1 MSFYNKSKYKS
12 ALAHQ
17 AQMQEILMNIASKYI
32 NIPLNEVDKGIYE
45 SLEEMGRFV
54 DADRAYIF
62 DYDWQANTCS
72 NTYEWCQEGIV
83 AQIEELQDIP
93 NDMIIDW
100 VEVHKRL
107 ETMYIED
114 VFSLPED
121 NGVRQI
127 LEPQEI
133 KSLIAIP
140 LVNEGKCEGFIGF
153 DSVRKQYS
161 YSEKEKNLL
170 TLFSNMIINIKN
182 RIALEEKLI
191 REKEK
196 AEETTKA
203 KSQFLAN
210 MSHEIRTPM
219 NGIIGFLE
227 LLDYSTL
234 TDRQKVYVKE
244 ARLASETLLEIIND
258 ILDISKI
265 EAGRLILENIEF
277 NLLKVVE
284 SSILLFEVRAN
295 EKNLN
300 LKFEVEVGVPQLVKG
315 DPKRLKQIL
324 NNLISNGI
332 KFTQSGEVIVKL
344 EVGIKNESQNLL
356 IFKIIDTGIGIED
369 SFKEKLFEPFIQGDG
384 STTRK
389 YGGTGLGLAISKEL
403 VIAMGGQILAQK
415 NIDIGSTFIFT
426 IPFDEVKCPI
436 EKKLIRESKDLKLK
450 IQQYIDIE
458 KTKDQKIKSKKPKML
473 LVEDSEINRK
483 LVLAVLAGKGYECD
497 IAIDG
502 IEGVKACSNEE
513 YDIIFMDCQMPNMD
527 GYEATREIRNLQS
540 GKKKSVIIA
549 MTANAM
555 EGDRERCIASG
566 MDDYMSKPI
575 SQDVLFEKIN
585 KYYEG

>member
-1 MSFYNKSKYKS
+1 
-12 ALAHQ
+12 
-17 AQMQEILMNIASKYI
+17 
-32 NIPLNEVDKGIYE
+32 
-45 SLEEMGRFV
+45 
-54 DADRAYIF
+54 
-62 DYDWQANTCS
+62 
-72 NTYEWCQEGIV
+72 
-83 AQIEELQDIP
+83 
-93 NDMIIDW
+93 
-100 VEVHKRL
+100 
-107 ETMYIED
+107 
-114 VFSLPED
+114 
-121 NGVRQI
+121 
-127 LEPQEI
+127 
-133 KSLIAIP
+133 
-140 LVNEGKCEGFIGF
+140 
-153 DSVRKQYS
+153 
-161 YSEKEKNLL
+161 
-170 TLFSNMIINIKN
+170 
-182 RIALEEKLI
+182 
-191 REKEK
+191 
-196 AEETTKA
+196 
-203 KSQFLAN
+203 
-210 MSHEIRTPM
+210 M

-227 LLDYSTL
+227 LLDYSSL

-277 NLLKVVE
+277 NLLKLVE

-300 LKFEVEVGVPQLVKG
+300 LKFEVEAGVPQLVKG

-332 KFTQSGEVIVKL
+332 KFTQSGEVVVKI
-344 EVGIKNESQNLL
+344 EEGITNESQKLL
-356 IFKIIDTGIGIED
+356 IFKVIDTGIGIED
-369 SFKEKLFEPFIQGDG
+369 SFKEKIFEPFIQGDG

-415 NIDIGSTFIFT
+415 NIDRGSTFIFT
-426 IPFDEVKCPI
+426 ITFDQVKCPM
-436 EKKLIRESKDLKLK
+436 EKALIRETKDLKLK
-450 IQQYIDIE
+450 IQRYSDI
-458 KTKDQKIKSKKPKML
+458 KTKKDEKIKSIKPKML

-527 GYEATREIRNLQS
+527 GYEATIKIRNLQR

-555 EGDRERCIASG
+555 EGDRERCIDSG